1 MSGSNNSISQFDVS
15 ALKQRPANILFVDD
29 ETNILSSLKRLFK
42 PQGYRIFLAS
52 SAIDGLKILKQERID
67 VVVSDMRMPKMSGS
81 DFLAEVRRCW
91 ADTIR
96 ILLTGYDDAGP
107 IIQAVNSGEIFRY
120 VYKPW
125 NDGELELAVKEGL
138 SRRYA
143 EEERKRLVDL
153 LHTQNME
160 LSNKTSALQKALEEI
175 ETLKGIIPICSY
187 CHQIRDDEGLWSQ
200 LELYLSKHS
209 LADFSHGVCPDCYE
223 KEIDKIMSSN
233 KSM

>member
-1 MSGSNNSISQFDVS
+1 
-15 ALKQRPANILFVDD
+15 
-29 ETNILSSLKRLFK
+29 
-42 PQGYRIFLAS
+42 
-52 SAIDGLKILKQERID
+52 SAIDGLKILERERID

-81 DFLAEVRRCW
+81 DFLAEVKRCW

-125 NDGELELAVKEGL
+125 NDGELELAVEEGL
-138 SRRYA
+138 SRHYA

-153 LHTQNME
+153 LHIQNME
-160 LSNKTSALQKALEEI
+160 LRNKTSALQKALEEI

-223 KEIDKIMSSN
+223 KEVDKIMSSN